1 MDDGEKFSLE
11 WYDHLQDHSRFY
23 WLGRTLVMWIGGFLG
38 FLIIDYLSVGL
49 RFDNWYTAFIAAGVV
64 GILNAV
70 FWPVLARILLPF
82 MVFTVGIGALLLN
95 GFLLWLA
102 SEFVAGFTIE
112 GPALILTPIAMAAV
126 TAVLSAILTI
136 DDDATYYRNVIRK
149 IKKGKI
155 KISDKPGIIFLEI
168 DGLALDI
175 LNEAIEKGKMPT
187 LKKWLKNGTHKLNGW
202 ETDLSSQTG
211 ASQAGI
217 LHGNNYNIPAFRWV
231 EKDKNNKIMVSTGL
245 SDAPIVE
252 KRISDGNGLLACHGA
267 SRTNLF
273 SGDAADVIFTYSQ
286 LKNLGRFYTR
296 AWYYVYSY
304 PSNFARI
311 VALFC
316 WDVLLDF
323 ASQLV
328 HWIKNIQPRI
338 RRGFVYPFVRA
349 GANVFLR
356 EVTTA
361 VLIGDMLEGKVD
373 VAYVTYLGYDEIA
386 HHSGVRDWD
395 SFYSLKK
402 LDMQF
407 HRLDNARKYAPRP
420 YHLVV
425 QSDHGQT
432 NGATFLQRYGQTLE
446 DLVRELIPPE
456 TLIYSEL
463 SSNEDH
469 FGQAIQNPLE
479 DSKQYI
485 KDKSDRVTYG
495 SKHIFDTTVKKV
507 DEAPIV
513 RGKVLDYLQRHQIGE
528 MPQKKVASSEEAQVI
543 VLASGN
549 LGLIYLTE
557 YVERLTFE
565 QIKALYPDLI
575 PGLVQHEGIGFV
587 MVRSSEQGPMAMGKE
602 GVHYLKDGKV
612 EGEDPLIPF
621 GIRAG
626 KHLLRTDSFKY
637 APDILVNSFYDP
649 EKNEVAAFEELV
661 GSHGGLGGEQ
671 TQPFILH
678 PAKWDVGSEE
688 IIGAEKLHKVLK
700 RQLKQI

>member
-1 MDDGEKFSLE
+1 
-11 WYDHLQDHSRFY
+11 
-23 WLGRTLVMWIGGFLG
+23 MWFGGFLG
-38 FLIIDYLSVGL
+38 FIIIDHLALGL
-49 RFDNWYTAFIAAGVV
+49 YFDDWVTAFLAAGLV
-64 GILNAV
+64 GILNAI
-70 FWPVLARILLPF
+70 FWPILARILLPF

-95 GFLLWLA
+95 ALLIWVA
-102 SEFVAGFTIE
+102 SDLMGGFTIE

-155 KISDKPGIIFLEI
+155 KFQDKPGVIFLEI
-168 DGLALDI
+168 DGLAFNI
-175 LNEAIEKGKMPT
+175 LNEAIEKGNMPT
-187 LKKWLKNGTHKLNGW
+187 LKKWLEQDTHKVIPW

-217 LHGNNYNIPAFRWV
+217 LHGNNSDIPAFRWV

-245 SDAPIVE
+245 SDAPLIE
-252 KRISDGNGLLACHGA
+252 ERISDGNGLLACHGA

-273 SGDAADVIFTYSQ
+273 SGDASDVIFTYSQ

-311 VALFC
+311 VALFL

-323 ASQLV
+323 SSQLV

-338 RRGFVYPFVRA
+338 KRGLIYPFVRA

-361 VLIGDMLEGKVD
+361 VVIGDMLEGKVD

-386 HHSGVRDWD
+386 HHSGTRDWD
-395 SFYSLKK
+395 AFHALKK

-432 NGATFLQRYGQTLE
+432 NGATFLQRYGVSLE
-446 DLVRELIPPE
+446 DVVRELMPPE
-456 TLIYSEL
+456 TRIYSEL

-479 DSKQYI
+479 DSKSYI
-485 KDKSDRVTYG
+485 KGKGDKVANE
-495 SKHIFDTTVKKV
+495 SKYIFDTTVKKV
-507 DEAPIV
+507 DEAPLV
-513 RGKVLDYLQRHQIGE
+513 RGKILDYLQRHQIGE
-528 MPQKKVASSEEAQVI
+528 MPHSKDVSSEDAQVI

-557 YVERLTFE
+557 YSERLTFE
-565 QIKALYPDLI
+565 QIRTLYPDLI
-575 PGLVQHEGIGFV
+575 PGLVQHEGVGFV
-587 MVRSSEQGPMAMGKE
+587 MVNSTEHGPMVMGKE
-602 GVHYLKDGKV
+602 GIHYLQDGTI
-612 EGEDPLIPF
+612 EGEDPLALF
-621 GIRAG
+621 GSRAPE
-626 KHLLRTDSFKY
+626 HLRRTNSFKY
-637 APDILVNSFYDP
+637 TPDILVNSFYDS
-649 EKNEVAAFEELV
+649 ENNEVAAFEELV
-661 GSHGGLGGEQ
+661 GSHGGMGGEQ
-671 TQPFILH
+671 TQPFIIY
-678 PAKWDVGSEE
+678 PSEWDMGFEE
-688 IIGAEKLHKVLK
+688 IVGAEKLHKMLK
-700 RQLKQI
+700 KQLKHLEI